1 MSEYELRLAPDSG
14 EDAEEQLRSL
24 LHWLREDE
32 NLGPG
37 VRGTLC
43 STAPPG
49 AEDMGAG
56 LDLVALIA
64 GSALSSGSLVFSVLE
79 WRAGR
84 RRAPALVVRRGRVE
98 VRIPADG
105 AVDAE
110 ELRRI
115 VAALGEDDGRTREP
129 EGDDGTA

>member
-14 EDAEEQLRSL
+14 EDAEEELRSL

-37 VRGTLC
+37 VRGTLR

-84 RRAPALVVRRGRVE
+84 RRGARAGRAAGPRGGADPRGRGRGRRGAA
-98 VRIPADG
+98 PY
-105 AVDAE
+105 
-110 ELRRI
+110 RRR
-115 VAALGEDDGRTREP
+115 AR
-129 EGDDGTA
+129 